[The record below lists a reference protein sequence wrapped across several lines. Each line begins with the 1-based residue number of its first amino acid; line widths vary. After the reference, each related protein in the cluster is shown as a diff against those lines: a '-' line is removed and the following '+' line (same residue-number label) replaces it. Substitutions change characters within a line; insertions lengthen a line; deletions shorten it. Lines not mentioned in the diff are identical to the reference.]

1 MRTRTTLSASRA
13 VTTPGHY
20 LGDGPLEGCVCP
32 VASVAPD
39 AVAQVGPALTRLDG
53 GRVGV
58 NRVRMKELPVVDSFS
73 DAADWFV
80 GLAAAVP
87 AGGWAE
93 NGLGDWTIRDL
104 VGHTGRALS
113 TVSEYATDRVETPE
127 LATSLD
133 YYRGMALS
141 GAGADDVNAAVAER
155 GRQAGA
161 ELGDDPVGAL
171 TIMRDTVV
179 ALTRTVSPDSL
190 ATSRAGTIRMRDY
203 LPTRTLELVVHGL
216 DLQRPLHVL
225 MLSGSPRHRLVR
237 SAMFSICSP
246 ILPSTAGS
254 SSYVNLRWP

>member
-1 MRTRTTLSASRA
+1 
-13 VTTPGHY
+13 
-20 LGDGPLEGCVCP
+20 
-32 VASVAPD
+32 
-39 AVAQVGPALTRLDG
+39 
-53 GRVGV
+53 
-58 NRVRMKELPVVDSFS
+58 MKELPVVDSFS

-216 DLQRPLHVL
+216 DLQRALARLDAVGVPTAPAGALSDVFHLLADNAVDRGQLFLCELTMALTGRVGLPVGYSVL
-225 MLSGSPRHRLVR
+225 
-237 SAMFSICSP
+237 
-246 ILPSTAGS
+246 
-254 SSYVNLRWP
+254 

>member
-1 MRTRTTLSASRA
+1 
-13 VTTPGHY
+13 
-20 LGDGPLEGCVCP
+20 
-32 VASVAPD
+32 
-39 AVAQVGPALTRLDG
+39 
-53 GRVGV
+53 
-58 NRVRMKELPVVDSFS
+58 MKELPVVDSFS

-190 ATSRAGTIRMRDY
+190 ATSRAGTIRRRDY

-216 DLQRPLHVL
+216 DLQRALARLDAVGVPTAPAGALSDVFHLLADIAVDRGQLFLCELTMALTGRVGLPVGYSVL
-225 MLSGSPRHRLVR
+225 
-237 SAMFSICSP
+237 
-246 ILPSTAGS
+246 
-254 SSYVNLRWP
+254 